1 MSSLF
6 YILPFR
12 HASFPF
18 IKRGGVTDR
27 AGNPIETYVAA
38 TLGSWVQTDGPD
50 KADEALSRMAAESLL
65 GRARVAATAAGYA
78 PRKMSVYFDGRFTNC
93 VGSAGHVVL
102 LVYGKRRALPV
113 GLYYYGE
120 PRQQTYKPW
129 SLLTFLPN
137 DQLRS
142 GSLFRMAALAKLG

>member
-12 HASFPF
+12 HVSFPF

-27 AGNPIETYVAA
+27 AGNPIETYIAA
-38 TLGSWVQTDGPD
+38 TLGSWTQTDDPE
-50 KADEALSRMAAESLL
+50 KADEALSCMAAESLL
-65 GRARVAATAAGYA
+65 GRARVAARAAGFA
-78 PRKMSVYFDGRFTNC
+78 PFSMPVYHNGIFANH
-93 VGSAGHVVL
+93 VGLEGHVVL

-113 GLYYYGE
+113 GLYYCGE
-120 PRQQTYKPW
+120 PRQWTRKPW
-129 SLLTFLPN
+129 SLLTFVPN